1 MARIGRI
8 ALAAALGAA
17 AWLAPAVAGLAP
29 PSARAQAPAAARD
42 GWRKEFEEVCAKTQD
57 AMVLTATELRSLVDR
72 CDRLKPQV
80 EALGESERK
89 VYSRRLS
96 ACRNLYAYVLES
108 KQAP

>member
-1 MARIGRI
+1 MARIRRL
-8 ALAAALGAA
+8 AMAALLAAAT
-17 AWLAPAVAGLAP
+17 WLAPATLRLAP
-29 PSARAQAPAAARD
+29 PSARAEAPAAPRD
-42 GWRKEFEEVCAKTQD
+42 GWKKEFEEVCAKTQD
-57 AMVLTATELRSLVDR
+57 AMVLTTAELRSLVER
-72 CDRLKPQV
+72 CDKLKPQV